1 MTLKQT
7 VRLFGLSSAL
17 FVLAF
22 SGAVAGEDTPQAK
35 SAAFVNG
42 VNITEEDINRQMF
55 ALEQHWLSTQGSAIR
70 PDMIPVLRKKILE
83 ELIDQEL
90 LYQESRK
97 QGLEVAEKTV
107 SDEMEE
113 LKKRFPNEEAFNDE
127 MRQMNFSE
135 ETLKV
140 QMKKNLSVK
149 QLVEKEILAKV
160 RVSDEDA
167 KSFYDSHPEHFQ
179 QKEKVRAS
187 HILIKSEADTDPVS
201 KDERRKKLEAVKKRI
216 ENGED
221 FAALARE
228 FSQCPSAEKGGDLGF
243 FERGNMV
250 KPFEDAA
257 FSMKPGEVSDIV
269 VTPFGFHLI
278 KVTDRSEARTVSF
291 DESKDRINQHL
302 RQMKFTEEKNA
313 YVGDLKKKSKV
324 ETY

>member
-1 MTLKQT
+1 MAFKQSM
-7 VRLFGLSSAL
+7 RLFGLFSAL
-17 FVLAF
+17 FVLTF
-22 SGAVAGEDTPQAK
+22 SWAMAGEDTPRAK
-35 SAAFVNG
+35 SAASVNG

-70 PDMIPVLRKKILE
+70 PDMIPVLRKKILD

-97 QGLEVAEKTV
+97 QGLEVEEKTV
-107 SDEMEE
+107 SDEIEE

-149 QLVEKEILAKV
+149 QLVEKEILANI

-201 KDERRKKLEAVKKRI
+201 KDERRTKLEAVKKRI

-278 KVTDRSEARTVSF
+278 KVTDRTEAGTVSF
-291 DESKDRINQHL
+291 DESKDRISQHL

>member
-1 MTLKQT
+1 MAFKQSM
-7 VRLFGLSSAL
+7 RLFGLFSAL

-22 SGAVAGEDTPQAK
+22 SWAMAGEDTPRAK
-35 SAAFVNG
+35 SAASVNG

-70 PDMIPVLRKKILE
+70 PDMIPVLRKKILD

-97 QGLEVAEKTV
+97 QGLEVEEKTV
-107 SDEMEE
+107 SDEIEE

-201 KDERRKKLEAVKKRI
+201 KDERRTKLEAVKKRI

-278 KVTDRSEARTVSF
+278 KVTDRTEAGTVSF
-291 DESKDRINQHL
+291 DESKDRISQHL

>member
-1 MTLKQT
+1 MTFKQT
-7 VRLFGLSSAL
+7 IRLFGLSSAL
-17 FVLAF
+17 FVLTF
-22 SGAVAGEDTPQAK
+22 SGAMAGEDTPQAK
-35 SAAFVNG
+35 SAASVNG

-83 ELIDQEL
+83 ELIAQEL

-97 QGLEVAEKTV
+97 QGLEAEEKTV

-113 LKKRFPNEEAFNDE
+113 LKKRFPNEEAFKDE

-167 KSFYDSHPEHFQ
+167 KSFYDSHPENFQ
-179 QKEKVRAS
+179 QKERVRAS

-216 ENGED
+216 ENSED
-221 FAALARE
+221 FATLARE

-269 VTPFGFHLI
+269 ATPFGFHLI
-278 KVTDRSEARTVSF
+278 KVTDRTEARTVSF
-291 DESKDRINQHL
+291 DESQDRINQHL
-302 RQMKFTEEKNA
+302 RQMKFSEEKNA

>member
-1 MTLKQT
+1 MAFKQSM
-7 VRLFGLSSAL
+7 RLFGLSSAL

-22 SGAVAGEDTPQAK
+22 SGAMAGEDTPRAK
-35 SAAFVNG
+35 SAASVNG

-97 QGLEVAEKTV
+97 QGLEVEEKTV
-107 SDEMEE
+107 SDEMDE

-257 FSMKPGEVSDIV
+257 FSLKPGEVSDIV

-278 KVTDRSEARTVSF
+278 KVTERTEARTVSF
-291 DESKDRINQHL
+291 DESQDRINQHL
-302 RQMKFTEEKNA
+302 RQMTFSEQKNA